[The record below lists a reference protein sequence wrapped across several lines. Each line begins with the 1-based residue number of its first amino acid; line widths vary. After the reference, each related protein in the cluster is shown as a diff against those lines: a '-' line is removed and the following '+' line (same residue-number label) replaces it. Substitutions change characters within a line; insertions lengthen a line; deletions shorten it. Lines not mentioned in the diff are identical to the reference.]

1 MRTLIKN
8 VHVLTMDDQMTEYKN
23 GFVLIED
30 EAIAEIGEWQMQELA
45 ADEVVDGQGGLLL
58 PGFINTHTHTG
69 MIPFR
74 SLGDDVPDRL
84 RRFLFPLEEYM
95 TEELVAASS
104 AYAISEMLLSGVTGF
119 CDMYY
124 FEEQVAEAC
133 DRFGVRAI
141 VGETIIDMATCDSEE
156 PSGGLEYCEN
166 FLPRWKDHPLITPA
180 VAPHAPNTNTYEGLK
195 RVVEL
200 SKKYQVPI
208 TMHVA
213 EMDYEL
219 VELAE
224 QYQQTPFEFLES
236 MGFMDQPF
244 IMAHCI
250 HMTEEDIALT
260 ANHATNARVAH
271 CIGAN
276 TKSAKGVALVKDMLA
291 AGLTVGLGTD
301 GPSSGN
307 TLDLFAQMKLFA
319 NFHKT
324 YQKDRALFPAK
335 EIIRLATRGGAE
347 TLGFDEVGSIE
358 IGKKADIVLVETQSV
373 NMFPI
378 FDPYSALVY
387 SANPSNVA
395 SVWVNGKQLVKEHQL
410 VNHNLKEIRQEL
422 YHQMKQFVVEAKKR
436 MI

>member
-1 MRTLIKN
+1 MKTLIN
-8 VHVLTMDDQMTEYKN
+8 AVHVLTIDDQMTEYKN
-23 GFVLIED
+23 GYVLIDGE
-30 EAIAEIGEWQMQELA
+30 EIVEVGEWLEQEIV

-58 PGFINTHTHTG
+58 PGFINTHTHVG

-84 RRFLFPLEEYM
+84 RRFLFPLEAYM
-95 TEELVAASS
+95 TKELTAASS

-124 FEEQVAEAC
+124 FEDQVAEVC

-141 VGETIIDMATCDSEE
+141 VGETIIDMPTCDSEE
-156 PSGGLEYCEN
+156 PSGGLSYCEA
-166 FLPRWKDHPLITPA
+166 FIPKWKNHPLITPA
-180 VAPHAPNTNTYEGLK
+180 IAPHAPNTNSYGVLK
-195 RVVEL
+195 KIVEM
-200 SKKYQVPI
+200 SHDYQVPI

-219 VELAE
+219 IELAE
-224 QYQQTPFEFLES
+224 EHQQTPFELLES
-236 MGFMDQPF
+236 LGYMERPF

-250 HMTEEDIALT
+250 HMTDSDIALT
-260 ANHATNARVAH
+260 AAHAKNARIAH

-276 TKSAKGVALVKDMLA
+276 TKSAKGVAPVKAMLK

-307 TLDLFAQMKLFA
+307 TLDLFTQMKLFA

-324 YQKDRALFPAK
+324 YEKDRALFPAK
-335 EIIRLATRGGAE
+335 DIVRLATKGGAE

-358 IGKKADIVLVETQSV
+358 AGKKADMILVETQSV

-387 SANPSNVA
+387 SANSSNVEH
-395 SVWVNGKQLVKEHQL
+395 VWVNGKQLVKEHQL
-410 VNHNLKEIRQEL
+410 SAHDLREIREEL
-422 YHQMKQFVVEAKKR
+422 YNQMGQFVAEAKKR
-436 MI
+436 R

>member
-23 GFVLIED
+23 GFVLIEG
-30 EAIAEIGEWQMQELA
+30 EAITEIGEWQMQELA

-166 FLPRWKDHPLITPA
+166 FLPKWKDHPLITPA
-180 VAPHAPNTNTYEGLK
+180 IAPHAPNTNTYEGLK

-236 MGFMDQPF
+236 IGFMEQPF

-260 ANHATNARVAH
+260 ANHATTARAAH

-276 TKSAKGVALVKDMLA
+276 TKSAKGVAPVKDMLA

-335 EIIRLATRGGAE
+335 EIVRLATRGGAE
-347 TLGFDEVGSIE
+347 TLGFDEMGSIE
-358 IGKKADIVLVETQSV
+358 LGKKADIILVETQSV

>member
-23 GFVLIED
+23 GFVLIEG
-30 EAIAEIGEWQMQELA
+30 EAITEIGEWQMQELA

-141 VGETIIDMATCDSEE
+141 VGETIIDMTTCDSEE

-166 FLPRWKDHPLITPA
+166 FLPKWKDHPLITPA
-180 VAPHAPNTNTYEGLK
+180 IAPHAPNTNTYEGLK

-236 MGFMDQPF
+236 IGFMEQPF

-260 ANHATNARVAH
+260 ANHATTARVAH

-276 TKSAKGVALVKDMLA
+276 TKSAKGVAPVKDMLA

-335 EIIRLATRGGAE
+335 EIVRLATRGGAE

>member
-1 MRTLIKN
+1 
-8 VHVLTMDDQMTEYKN
+8 
-23 GFVLIED
+23 
-30 EAIAEIGEWQMQELA
+30 
-45 ADEVVDGQGGLLL
+45 
-58 PGFINTHTHTG
+58 
-69 MIPFR
+69 
-74 SLGDDVPDRL
+74 LGDDVPDRL
-84 RRFLFPLEEYM
+84 RRFLFPLEAFM
-95 TEELVAASS
+95 TKELVAASS

-124 FEEQVAEAC
+124 FEEQVAETC

-141 VGETIIDMATCDSEE
+141 VGETIIDMATCDSEK
-156 PSGGLEYCEN
+156 PSGGLSYCES
-166 FLPRWKDHPLITPA
+166 FLPKWQEHPLITPA
-180 VAPHAPNTNTYEGLK
+180 IAPHAPNTNTYEALK
-195 RVVEL
+195 RAVEL
-200 SKKYQVPI
+200 SKEYQVPI

-219 VELAE
+219 VELADK
-224 QYQQTPFEFLES
+224 YRQTPFELLES
-236 MGFMDQPF
+236 LGFMEQPF

-250 HMTEEDIALT
+250 HMTESDISLT
-260 ANHATNARVAH
+260 AAYAETARVAH

-276 TKSAKGVALVKDMLA
+276 TKSAKGVAPVKDMLC

-335 EIIRLATRGGAE
+335 EIVRLATRGGAE
-347 TLGFDEVGSIE
+347 TLGFDKVGSIE
-358 IGKKADIVLVETQSV
+358 IGKKADIILVETQSV

-387 SANPSNVA
+387 SANPSNV
-395 SVWVNGKQLVKEHQL
+395 SDVWVNGKQLVKKHQMVEHD
-410 VNHNLKEIRQEL
+410 LKEIRAEL
-422 YHQMKQFVVEAKKR
+422 YHQMEQFVVEAKKR
-436 MI
+436 ME

>member
-1 MRTLIKN
+1 MKTLIHN
-8 VHVLTMDDQMTEYKN
+8 VNVLTMDDQMKVYKK
-23 GFVLIED
+23 GYVLVDD
-30 EAIAEIGEWQMQELA
+30 EEISAIGEWYGQEIS
-45 ADEVVDGQGGLLL
+45 ADKVIDGQGGILL
-58 PGFINTHTHTG
+58 PGFVNTHTHVG
-69 MIPFR
+69 MMPFR

-84 RRFLFPLEEYM
+84 RRFLFPLEAYM

-104 AYAISEMLLSGVTGF
+104 AYAISEMLLSGVTSF

-124 FEEQVAEAC
+124 FEEQVAEVC

-141 VGETIIDMATCDSEE
+141 VGETVIDMPTCDSKV
-156 PSGGLEYCEN
+156 PSGGLSYCES
-166 FLPRWKDHPLITPA
+166 FLPKWKNHPLITPA
-180 VAPHAPNTNTYEGLK
+180 IAPHAPNTNSYEALK
-195 RVVEL
+195 RIVEL
-200 SKKYQVPI
+200 SNEYQVPI

-224 QYQQTPFEFLES
+224 EYQKTPFELLES
-236 MGFMDQPF
+236 LGYMERPF

-250 HMTEEDIALT
+250 HMTESDIALV
-260 ANHATNARVAH
+260 AAHADHTRVAH

-276 TKSAKGVALVKDMLA
+276 TKSAKGVAPVKNMLE

-324 YQKDRALFPAK
+324 YEKDRALFPAK
-335 EIIRLATRGGAE
+335 EIVRLATRGGAE
-347 TLGFDEVGSIE
+347 VLGFENIGSIE
-358 IGKKADIVLVETQSV
+358 VGKQADITLIETQSV

-387 SANPSNVA
+387 SANPSNVQH
-395 SVWVNGKQLVKEHQL
+395 VWVNGKQLVKDHQL
-410 VNHNLKEIRQEL
+410 VAHDLQEIRETL
-422 YHQMKQFVVEAKKR
+422 YSQMEQFVVEAKKR
-436 MI
+436 M